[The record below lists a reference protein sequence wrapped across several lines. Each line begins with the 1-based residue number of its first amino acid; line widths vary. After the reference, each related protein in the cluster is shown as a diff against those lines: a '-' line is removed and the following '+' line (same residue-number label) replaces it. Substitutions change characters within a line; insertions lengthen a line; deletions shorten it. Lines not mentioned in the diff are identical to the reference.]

1 MASIWKTQAYE
12 AENSCIRRTWSQ
24 IFIAVHRETV
34 ANPKTWWLGLFCKV
48 VWCAICITQ
57 CVIGALFLFIY
68 APPFMLASPSSISL
82 SLFLPPQ
89 FDSFFSFWFYCLLKL
104 PFVSIVWE
112 HSFTVSIV
120 LCPSSSSSLLFFLFL
135 LFLHHSFLSKEFVF
149 STCVKGR
156 LQAAFPSTSLCSQKS
171 PWLSTLLGV
180 KNLWK
185 ETKIIVL
192 VLFLSFYISLL
203 KTKSPQELKC
213 YINGL
218 YHEN

>member
-1 MASIWKTQAYE
+1 MCHLYHTMCDWSSFSIYLCSTFYACFSLF
-12 AENSCIRRTWSQ
+12 NFSV
-24 IFIAVHRETV
+24 FISSS
-34 ANPKTWWLGLFCKV
+34 P
-48 VWCAICITQ
+48 VWFF
-57 CVIGALFLFIY
+57 LFLLILLSSE
-68 APPFMLASPSSISL
+68 APPLFPLSGNTVSPFL
-82 SLFLPPQ
+82 LFSALLPPLL
-89 FDSFFSFWFYCLLKL
+89 FSSFF
-104 PFVSIVWE
+104 
-112 HSFTVSIV
+112 
-120 LCPSSSSSLLFFLFL
+120 FL

-213 YINGL
+213 YINRL

>member
-1 MASIWKTQAYE
+1 MCHLYHTMCDWSSFSIYLCST
-12 AENSCIRRTWSQ
+12 
-24 IFIAVHRETV
+24 F
-34 ANPKTWWLGLFCKV
+34 
-48 VWCAICITQ
+48 
-57 CVIGALFLFIY
+57 Y
-68 APPFMLASPSSISL
+68 ACF
-82 SLFLPPQ
+82 SLFN
-89 FDSFFSFWFYCLLKL
+89 FS
-104 PFVSIVWE
+104 
-112 HSFTVSIV
+112 V
-120 LCPSSSSSLLFFLFL
+120 LISSSPVWFFLFL
-135 LFLHHSFLSKEFVF
+135 LIFVSSEAPLCFHCLGTQFHRFYCSLPFFLLFSSFFLFLLLLHPSSLSKEFVF

-156 LQAAFPSTSLCSQKS
+156 LQATLPSTSLCSQKS

-192 VLFLSFYISLL
+192 VLSLSFYISLL